1 MANEVSHREFNR
13 VKERFDKNW
22 IHHETYRAPM
32 NRTPDDDWCEMVW
45 FLNGE
50 KGMKLFSIMEKTEY
64 PDCNIKKTYRVYPE
78 AYRILRIIDMVR
90 GTNNSNFSNSKDI
103 SW

>member
-1 MANEVSHREFNR
+1 MNEVSHREFTR
-13 VKERFDKNW
+13 VKDHFDKSW
-22 IHHETYRAPM
+22 IHNQTYMAPM

-50 KGMKLFSIMEKTEY
+50 KGTKLFSIMERTEY
-64 PDCNIKKTYRVYPE
+64 PDCNIKKTYRVHPE

-90 GTNNSNFSNSKDI
+90 GTDNSNFSNSKDI